1 MTVKRNRGVVEGE
14 EGADDEVARL
24 DRGDLGADLS
34 IVPQYS

>member
-1 MTVKRNRGVVEGE
+1 MGVLSKAKKEPITKSPGF
-14 EGADDEVARL
+14 